1 MTEINNIPVPIRRQR
16 YLVFDVETTGLMP
29 RNTSYYSE
37 KSNKIDDYPYT
48 LTVENVEEF
57 CFALDEYINY
67 RPKKGVLKKWLS
79 NNQWSNRVDEFLR
92 LSKIH
97 RNDGISKLGAEES

>member
-1 MTEINNIPVPIRRQR
+1 MDPIKIYEYMALDLPTVSFR
-16 YLVFDVETTGLMP
+16 MP
-29 RNTSYYSE
+29 Q
-37 KSNKIDDYPYT
+37 IDDYPYT